1 MAALMV
7 LTRLKEQ
14 GVEEPGLLP
23 SDAPPLQSHDGGQ
36 GGGGRVQYNPHLA
49 HGSATLRQLSQ
60 VTMCP

>member
-23 SDAPPLQSHDGGQ
+23 SDAPHCRAMM
-36 GGGGRVQYNPHLA
+36 GGRVEEGEYSTTP
-49 HGSATLRQLSQ
+49 T
-60 VTMCP
+60 